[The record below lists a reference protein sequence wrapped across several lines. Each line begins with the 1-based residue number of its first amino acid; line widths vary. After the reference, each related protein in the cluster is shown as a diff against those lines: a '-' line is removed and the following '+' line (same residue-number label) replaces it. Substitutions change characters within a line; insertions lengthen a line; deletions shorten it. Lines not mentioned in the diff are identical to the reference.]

1 MIMKVELD
9 FDNKIIKLETD
20 VKLLEFVKKIT
31 EILPDWQSWTLETNT
46 TIEWA
51 GSYPIIRPPYV
62 PPYIGTPIWYGTC
75 ADPADGDISMTGTA
89 KIEI

>member
-46 TIEWA
+46 TIEWV
-51 GSYPIIRPPYV
+51 GPTYPNIRPPYV

-75 ADPADGDISMTGTA
+75 ADPADGIYL
-89 KIEI
+89 